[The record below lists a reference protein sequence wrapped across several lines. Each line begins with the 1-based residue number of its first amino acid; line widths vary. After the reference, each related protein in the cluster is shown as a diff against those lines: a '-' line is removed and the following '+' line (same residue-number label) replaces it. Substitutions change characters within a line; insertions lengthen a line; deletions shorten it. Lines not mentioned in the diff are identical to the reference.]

1 MLKRFIFLSVLLSA
15 LVGCANNGM
24 YNTPRVR
31 DGALGGAAVGALAGQ
46 LIGRNTAG
54 TLIGAGIGALAGAA
68 IGHERDE
75 RAFRNYYRNRY

>member
-1 MLKRFIFLSVLLSA
+1 MIKRFIFLSALVTA
-15 LVGCANNGM
+15 LVGCGNGM
-24 YNTPRVR
+24 YSTPRVR
-31 DGALGGAAVGALAGQ
+31 EGALGGAAVGAIAGQ

-75 RAFRNYYRNRY
+75 NAYRRYRNRYY